1 MTTNEEMI
9 MQRLDLLET
18 RLTPLTESVKSFKEL
33 KDDLT
38 PLVYN
43 ATQVL
48 IKELGDIEASFTLED
63 LLELIKR
70 MARSVRSLIFALNQL
85 ESIVDFVKTIE
96 PLLRSS
102 VPQLISYLDDL
113 EQRGVLRTIQATLD
127 VRAKIAAAYTPDDV
141 EQIGDGFVALLG
153 LAKKMTDPQILAF
166 LEKFAGVPAQIDLTS
181 SKDVGPFGL
190 LWAVSNKEVKEGL
203 GVLMELTKGLGKLK
217 NGAVPEIAPTKGP
230 E

>member
-1 MTTNEEMI
+1 LN
-9 MQRLDLLET
+9 
-18 RLTPLTESVKSFKEL
+18 EL

-43 ATQVL
+43 ATQIL
-48 IKELGDIEASFTLED
+48 INELGDIESSFTLED
-63 LLELIKR
+63 LLELTKR

-127 VRAKIAAAYTPDDV
+127 VRAKIAAAYTPEDV

-153 LAKKMTDPQILAF
+153 LAKKLTDPQTLSF
-166 LEKFAGVPAQIDLTS
+166 LEKFAEVPAQVDLTS

-190 LWAVSNKEVKEGL
+190 LWAVSNKEVKGGL

-217 NGAVPEIAPTKGP
+217 NGGTPEIAPTKNP

>member
-1 MTTNEEMI
+1 MSTNEELI

-18 RLTPLTESVKSFKEL
+18 QLTPLTDSVRSLNEF

-43 ATQVL
+43 ATQIL

-63 LLELIKR
+63 LLELVKR

-127 VRAKIAAAYTPDDV
+127 VRAKIASAYTPDDI

-153 LAKKMTDPQILAF
+153 LAKKMTDPQTLAF
-166 LEKFAGVPAQIDLTS
+166 LEKFAEVPAQVDLTS
-181 SKDVGPFGL
+181 SKGVGPFGL

-203 GVLMELTKGLGKLK
+203 GVVMELTKGLGKLK
-217 NGAVPEIAPTKGP
+217 NGSDNLPNEQAT
-230 E
+230 

>member
-1 MTTNEEMI
+1 MTTNDEMI

-18 RLTPLTESVKSFKEL
+18 QLTPLTESVKGLNEL

-70 MARSVRSLIFALNQL
+70 MARSVRSLIFVMNQL

-127 VRAKIAAAYTPDDV
+127 VRAKIAAAYTPEDI

-153 LAKKMTDPQILAF
+153 LAKKMTDPQTLAF
-166 LEKFAGVPAQIDLTS
+166 LEKFAGVPAQIDLTGT
-181 SKDVGPFGL
+181 KDVGPFGL

-217 NGAVPEIAPTKGP
+217 NGAAPETAPTKGP